1 MVANR
6 LQLSGHVCTA
16 VVRKTSPSGIP
27 HCQFV
32 LEHESMQREAGINRL
47 AVCRIPVIIS
57 GHEHQFITQHITV
70 GRPLILQGFIHTHQ
84 AVNGQ
89 SQLVLHAEQIEL
101 IDSGD

>member
-6 LQLSGHVCTA
+6 LRLSGQVCTA

-57 GHEHQFITQHITV
+57 GHEHQLITQHITV
-70 GRPLILQGFIHTHQ
+70 GKQLLLEGFVHSHKAKT
-84 AVNGQ
+84 GQ
-89 SQLVLHAEQIEL
+89 SRLVLHAEQIEL